1 MSRFPRY
8 LIPSLADLLFVT
20 VLLYLSFVP
29 DRGLLGDGDTGYHIR
44 AGEYILDTLTLPL
57 SDPYSFITP
66 ALPWMVHE
74 WLSEVIMAIAHR
86 LSGLSGVVVLYAI
99 ILAAT
104 FYAVTRIL
112 KARGNSA
119 LYAAAA
125 TVLIMAATMVHW
137 LARPH
142 LFSFLIIVLW
152 LHILDSHEQR
162 NQNRLWLLPLLMLFW
177 VNLHGGYIVGFVL
190 LCIYLAGNLALAFTD
205 TETWR
210 SDGMQRAKSY
220 GLSLALC
227 IGTALLNPFGWKSFV
242 FPFRLIFDSYL
253 MDHTLEFFSPNF
265 HEQPIFKALLLLLIL
280 ILALSRKRPTLI
292 QIGLVLF
299 FTNMA
304 LSSIRYV
311 PLFALV
317 VLPIML
323 ENLQFPPATRFP
335 RIREFFRKRIET
347 VATMDGMAHGF
358 FWPSAALLLVIIQLH
373 NGAIA
378 HDFDPKIKAV
388 AAVNFIK
395 QEQIPGRMF
404 NSDEIGDLII
414 YAAHKQYK
422 VFMDGRLDMYGAG
435 QIRDHYKITRFN
447 QGWEALLQR
456 YGITWIIYDTDSE
469 FTRML
474 ASRQEWRLIYS
485 DRVASIFLANTSRYT
500 DLIARHPGV
509 QLAVPNSDA
518 SHGITLRF

>member
-1 MSRFPRY
+1 
-8 LIPSLADLLFVT
+8 VT

-29 DRGLLGDGDTGYHIR
+29 DRWLLGDGDTGYHIR
-44 AGEYILDTLTLPL
+44 AGEYMLDTFTLPL
-57 SDPYSFITP
+57 NDPYSFITP
-66 ALPWMVHE
+66 TLPWTVHE
-74 WLSEVIMAIAHR
+74 WLSEVIMAITHR
-86 LSGLSGVVVLYAI
+86 LSGLSGVVILYAI

-104 FYAVTRIL
+104 FYTVTRTL
-112 KARGNSA
+112 KAQKNNALSA
-119 LYAAAA
+119 AVA
-125 TVLIMAATMVHW
+125 TVLILAATMVHW

-142 LFSFLIIVLW
+142 LFSFLMIVLW
-152 LHILDSHEQR
+152 MHILNSHEQR

-190 LCIYLAGNLALAFTD
+190 LCIYLAGNLALVFTD
-205 TETWR
+205 IGEWH
-210 SDGMQRAKSY
+210 SGGMQRAKHY
-220 GLSLALC
+220 GLSLVLC
-227 IGTALLNPFGWKSFV
+227 IGTALLNPFGWKTFL
-242 FPFRLIFDSYL
+242 FPFKLIFDSYL

-280 ILALSRKRPTLI
+280 ILALSRKRLTLV

-323 ENLQFPPATRFP
+323 GNLQFYSGTRCP
-335 RIREFFRKRIET
+335 RIRAFFRKRIET
-347 VATMDGMAHGF
+347 VSTIDGMSRGF
-358 FWPSAALLLVIIQLH
+358 LWPSAALLLVCIQLN

-378 HDFDPKIKAV
+378 HGFDPKIKAV
-388 AAVNFIK
+388 AAVNFIR

-414 YAAHKQYK
+414 YAAHTQYK
-422 VFMDGRLDMYGAG
+422 VFIDGRLDMYGAR
-435 QIRDHYKITRFN
+435 QIKDYYKITRFN
-447 QGWEALLQR
+447 LGWEALLQN

-485 DRVASIFLANTSRYT
+485 DRVASIFVGNTNRYAA
-500 DLIARHPGV
+500 LVARHPGV
-509 QLAVPNSDA
+509 QLAGIDA
-518 SHGITLRF
+518 DLKVLK